1 MRVLPGPTKSN
12 QVLAW
17 SPDGRFIVAGGTG
30 DGVTVWPA
38 DGTAPGARAL
48 TAGHGGEGLRFC
60 PRTRRLY
67 VAFRSNGVWM
77 LDPATGAERLCFPHD
92 YRVNYS
98 CPAIDGAGEV
108 VFCRSYYTSS
118 ATVYELVGY
127 AVADGGA
134 LAEQWTRA
142 IDTWPAR
149 VAFRPGRAQLFTT
162 RGTWS
167 TTGAFEWFGARTG
180 AAGGRIELPPSTRV
194 AQWELAGDGE
204 RVAWLSDH
212 NLYVQRL
219 DEPAARVLASASE
232 HRRGLAWSPDGRTLA
247 YGTKSV
253 VRILDADTFAEVRA
267 LDWGTGNVRAICFSP
282 DGLRAAVSAEGG
294 KGWVTV
300 FDLE

>member
-1 MRVLPGPTKSN
+1 MRILPGPTKSN

-30 DGVTVWPA
+30 DGITVWPA
-38 DGTAPGARAL
+38 DGTAPGRRVLA
-48 TAGHGGEGLRFC
+48 TGHGGEGLRFC
-60 PRTRRLY
+60 PRTGRLY
-67 VAFRSNGVWM
+67 VAFRSGGVWA
-77 LDPATGAERLCFPHD
+77 LDPATGAEWPCFPD
-92 YRVNYS
+92 DNRVNYS
-98 CPAIDGAGEV
+98 RPAIDGGGGI

-127 AVADGGA
+127 AVANGGA

-142 IDTWPAR
+142 IDTWPTR
-149 VAFRPGRAQLFTT
+149 IAFRPDTAQLFAT

-167 TTGAFEWFGARTG
+167 TTEAFEWFGAADG
-180 AAGGRIELPPSTRV
+180 AAGGRVDLPPYTHV
-194 AQWELAGDGE
+194 AHWELSPDGS

-212 NLYVQRL
+212 NLSVQRL
-219 DEPAARVLASASE
+219 DEPAARVLPANGE
-232 HRRGLAWSPDGRTLA
+232 HRRGLAWAPDGRTLA